1 MKPSHIRL
9 VLCLAVLV
17 CAVLVCEVPAC
28 YSQSASYRKTLE
40 QSAKEQRIPD
50 AQVSQSFQK
59 YISTG
64 KLQLSLDDA
73 IRLALAN
80 NTDIVLDQQQIGNA
94 KEAIDFARGTFDPLL
109 ISGFNV
115 LRSTSPTFSQLS
127 GAPTLSALSQNAQL
141 GVSQTLL
148 TGTNYQVSLS
158 ANKLSSN
165 TSFNFFNPSVSGNF
179 TFNFSQ
185 PLLRGRGF
193 VPNRGPI
200 IIAQRGLAQSR
211 ANFKQEVNNI
221 ILQVVGQYWNVVQ
234 ARESLGV
241 QKKSL
246 DEAQQTYDH
255 DKHSLQLGA
264 LPPLDIYRSESQVA
278 QRRVSEIQAE
288 YFLKQTEDVFRQ
300 IIGADIDPNIR
311 ALDLDLTEPP
321 EPAGTLMNID
331 ITTALGKA
339 LANRPELDAQ
349 HLQLANDDLSIKI
362 AHNALEPDLRLT
374 GIYESNGLGGN
385 EINVNTVPPQV
396 ISQGGWTDA
405 LGQVFGFG
413 FPGYGIG
420 VSLTLP
426 IKNHAGEANL
436 GNALVNKRRDLYS
449 DRRIRQSITLD
460 VTNSVHQLEESKIDM
475 EASKVALDLAQK
487 NLQAEQRKYALGAQ
501 PIFFTL
507 EAQTELAQA
516 ELGLVQAEVGY
527 RLAVTAVEHATG
539 DLLDRYNVQV
549 TQLSQ

>member
-9 VLCLAVLV
+9 VFCLAVFV
-17 CAVLVCEVPAC
+17 CAVPAG
-28 YSQSASYRKTLE
+28 YSQSASYRKALE
-40 QSAKEQRIPD
+40 QSAKEQRVPD
-50 AQVSQSFQK
+50 AQISQSFQH
-59 YISTG
+59 YVAAG

-80 NTDIVLDQQQIGNA
+80 NTDIVLDQQQIGTA
-94 KEAIDFARGTFDPLL
+94 KEAINFARGPFDPLL
-109 ISGFNV
+109 TSGFNV

-193 VPNRGPI
+193 IPNRGPI

-211 ANFKQEVNNI
+211 ANFKQEVNDV
-221 ILQVVGQYWNVVQ
+221 ILQVVAQYWNVVQ

-241 QKKSL
+241 QKKSM

-321 EPAGTLMNID
+321 EPEGTLMDID

-362 AHNALEPDLRLT
+362 AHNALEPNLQLT

-385 EINVNTVPPQV
+385 EINTTAVPPQV

-413 FPGYGIG
+413 FPGYGFG

-449 DRRIRQSITLD
+449 DRRIRQTITLD

-549 TQLSQ
+549 AQLSQ

>member
-9 VLCLAVLV
+9 VLCLAVAVFV
-17 CAVLVCEVPAC
+17 CAVPVC
-28 YSQSASYRKTLE
+28 YSQSA
-40 QSAKEQRIPD
+40 

-59 YISTG
+59 HIAAG

-80 NTDIVLDQQQIGNA
+80 NTDIVLDQQQIGTA
-94 KEAIDFARGTFDPLL
+94 KEAINFARGPFDPLL
-109 ISGFNV
+109 VSSFNA
-115 LRSTSPTFSQLS
+115 LRSKSPTFSQLS
-127 GAPTLSALSQNAQL
+127 GAPTLSSLSQNAQL

-148 TGTNYQVSLS
+148 TGTNYQASLS

-165 TSFNFFNPSVSGNF
+165 TSFDFFNPSVSGNF

-193 VPNRGPI
+193 IPNRGPI

-211 ANFKQEVNNI
+211 ATFKQEVSDI
-221 ILQVVGQYWNVVQ
+221 ILQVVAQYWNVVQ

-321 EPAGTLMNID
+321 EPAGTLMNMD

-349 HLQLANDDLSIKI
+349 HLQLENDDLNIRI

-413 FPGYGIG
+413 FPGYGFG

-460 VTNSVHQLEESKIDM
+460 VTNSVHQLEESKIGM

-527 RLAVTAVEHATG
+527 WLAVTAVEHATG

-549 TQLSQ
+549 AQLSQ

>member
-1 MKPSHIRL
+1 MKPSHFWLI
-9 VLCLAVLV
+9 LCLAVLV
-17 CAVLVCEVPAC
+17 CAVPAC
-28 YSQSASYRKTLE
+28 YAQNPSYRKTLE
-40 QSAKEQRIPD
+40 QSAKEQRISD
-50 AQVSQSFQK
+50 AQVSKSFQQ
-59 YISTG
+59 YIAAG

-80 NTDIVLDQQQIGNA
+80 NTDVVVDQQQIGTA
-94 KEAIDFARGTFDPLL
+94 KNAIDFARGPFDPLL
-109 ISGFNV
+109 ISSFNV

-127 GAPTLSALSQNAQL
+127 GAPTLSSLSQNAQL
-141 GVSQTLL
+141 GVSQTLP
-148 TGTNYQVSLS
+148 TGTNYQVSLN

-165 TSFNFFNPSVSGNF
+165 TSFDFFNPSVSGNF

-193 VPNRGPI
+193 LPNRGPI

-211 ANFKQEVNNI
+211 ATFKQEVNDI

-234 ARESLGV
+234 ARESLAV
-241 QKKSL
+241 QQKSL

-288 YFLKQTEDVFRQ
+288 YFLKQTEDAFRQ

-321 EPAGTLMNID
+321 EPEGILMDID

-349 HLQLANDDLSIKI
+349 HLQLQNDDLSIKI
-362 AHNALEPDLRLT
+362 AHNALEPNLLLT

-413 FPGYGIG
+413 FPGYGFG

-426 IKNHAGEANL
+426 IKNHAGEASL

-449 DRRIRQSITLD
+449 DRRIRQTITLD
-460 VTNSVHQLEESKIDM
+460 VTNSVHQLEESKIGM

-549 TQLSQ
+549 SQLSQ

>member
-9 VLCLAVLV
+9 ILCLTVFV
-17 CAVLVCEVPAC
+17 CAVPAC
-28 YSQSASYRKTLE
+28 YSQSASYRRTLE
-40 QSAKEQRIPD
+40 QSAKEQRVPD
-50 AQVSQSFQK
+50 AQISQSFQQ
-59 YISTG
+59 YIAAG

-80 NTDIVLDQQQIGNA
+80 NTNIVLDQQQIGTA
-94 KEAIDFARGTFDPLL
+94 KDAIDFARGPFDPSLF
-109 ISGFNV
+109 SSFNA
-115 LRSTSPTFSQLS
+115 LRSKSPTFSQLS
-127 GAPTLSALSQNAQL
+127 GAPTLSTLSQTAQL

-148 TGTNYQVSLS
+148 TGTNYQASLS

-165 TSFNFFNPSVSGNF
+165 ASFNFFNPSVSGNF

-193 VPNRGPI
+193 LPNRGPI

-211 ANFKQEVNNI
+211 ATFKQEVNDI
-221 ILQVVGQYWNVVQ
+221 ILQVVAQYWNVVQ
-234 ARESLGV
+234 ARESLAV
-241 QKKSL
+241 QRKSL

-311 ALDLDLTEPP
+311 ALDLDLTESP
-321 EPAGTLMNID
+321 EPAGSLMNMD
-331 ITTALGKA
+331 IATALGKA

-385 EINVNTVPPQV
+385 EININTVPVQV
-396 ISQGGWTDA
+396 ISQGGWSDA
-405 LGQVFGFG
+405 LGEVFGFG
-413 FPGYGIG
+413 FPGYGFG

-460 VTNSVHQLEESKIDM
+460 VTNSVHQLEEAKIGM

-516 ELGLVQAEVGY
+516 ELGLVEAEVGY

-549 TQLSQ
+549 AQLSQ

>member
-9 VLCLAVLV
+9 VFCLAVFV
-17 CAVLVCEVPAC
+17 CAVPAG
-28 YSQSASYRKTLE
+28 YSQSASYRKALE
-40 QSAKEQRIPD
+40 QSAKEQRVPD
-50 AQVSQSFQK
+50 AQISQSFQH
-59 YISTG
+59 YIAAG

-80 NTDIVLDQQQIGNA
+80 NTDIVLDQQQIGTA
-94 KEAIDFARGTFDPLL
+94 KEAINFARGPFDPLL
-109 ISGFNV
+109 TSGFNV

-193 VPNRGPI
+193 IPNRGPI

-211 ANFKQEVNNI
+211 ANFKQEVNDV
-221 ILQVVGQYWNVVQ
+221 ILQVVAQYWNVVQ

-241 QKKSL
+241 QKKSM

-321 EPAGTLMNID
+321 EPEGTLMDID

-362 AHNALEPDLRLT
+362 AHNALEPNLQLT

-385 EINVNTVPPQV
+385 EINTTAVPPQV

-413 FPGYGIG
+413 FPGYGFG

-549 TQLSQ
+549 AQLSQ

>member
-1 MKPSHIRL
+1 MKPSQMWL
-9 VLCLAVLV
+9 VSCLAVFIV
-17 CAVLVCEVPAC
+17 AVPAC
-28 YSQSASYRKTLE
+28 HAQGASYRRTLE
-40 QSAKEQRIPD
+40 QSSKGQHISD
-50 AQVSQSFQK
+50 AQVSQSFQR
-59 YISTG
+59 YIAAG

-80 NTDIVLDQQQIGNA
+80 NTDIALDQEQIGTA
-94 KEAIDFARGTFDPLL
+94 KSGIDFARGPFDPSLT
-109 ISGFNV
+109 SGFNAF
-115 LRSTSPTFSQLS
+115 RSKSPTFSQLS
-127 GAPTLSALSQNAQL
+127 GAPTLSSLSQTAQL

-148 TGTNYQVSLS
+148 TGTNYQASIN

-165 TSFNFFNPSVSGNF
+165 ASFNFFNPSVSGNF

-193 VPNRGPI
+193 LPNRGPI
-200 IIAQRGLAQSR
+200 IVAQRRLAQSR
-211 ANFKQEVNNI
+211 ATFKQEVNDI
-221 ILQVVGQYWNVVQ
+221 ILQVVAQYWNVVQ
-234 ARESLGV
+234 ARETLAV
-241 QKKSL
+241 QRKSL

-278 QRRVSEIQAE
+278 QRRVAEIQSE
-288 YFLKQTEDVFRQ
+288 YFLKQTEDAFRQ
-300 IIGADIDPNIR
+300 IVGADIDPNIR

-321 EPAGTLMNID
+321 EPEGSLMNMD
-331 ITTALGKA
+331 ITTALEKA
-339 LANRPELDAQ
+339 LANRPELDAEHQ
-349 HLQLANDDLSIKI
+349 QLASDDLNIKI

-374 GIYESNGLGGN
+374 GTYESNGLGGN
-385 EINVNTVPPQV
+385 EININSVPVQV
-396 ISQGGWTDA
+396 ISRGGWFDA

-413 FPGYGIG
+413 FPGYGFG

-426 IKNHAGEANL
+426 LRNHGGEANL
-436 GNALVNKRRDLYS
+436 GNALVTKRHDLYS
-449 DRRIRQSITLD
+449 DRQTRQSITLE
-460 VTNSVHQLEESKIDM
+460 VTNSVHQLEESKLDM

-516 ELGLVQAEVGY
+516 ELSLVQAEVGY

-539 DLLDRYNVQV
+539 DLLGRFQVQV
-549 TQLSQ
+549 SQLSQ

>member
-1 MKPSHIRL
+1 MKPSHTLL
-9 VLCLAVLV
+9 VLCLAASV
-17 CAVLVCEVPAC
+17 CAVPAC
-28 YSQSASYRKTLE
+28 YAQGSSYRKALE
-40 QSAKEQRIPD
+40 RSSKGQHISD
-50 AQVSQSFQK
+50 AQISQSFQE
-59 YISTG
+59 YIANG
-64 KLQLSLDDA
+64 KIKLSLDDA

-80 NTDIVLDQQQIGNA
+80 NTDIALDQEQIGAA
-94 KEAIDFARGTFDPLL
+94 KNVIESARGPFDPLL
-109 ISGFNV
+109 VSSFNA
-115 LRSTSPTFSQLS
+115 LRSKSPTFSQLS
-127 GAPTLSALSQNAQL
+127 GAPTLSSLSQNAQL

-148 TGTNYQVSLS
+148 TGTNYQVALN

-165 TSFNFFNPSVSGNF
+165 TTFNFFNPSVSGNF

-193 VPNRGPI
+193 LPNRGPM
-200 IIAQRGLAQSR
+200 IIAQRGLTQSR
-211 ANFKQEVNNI
+211 ETFKQEVNDV
-221 ILQVVGQYWNVVQ
+221 ILQVVAQYWGVVQ
-234 ARESLGV
+234 ARESLDV
-241 QKKSL
+241 QRKSL

-311 ALDLDLTEPP
+311 ALDLDLTESPD
-321 EPAGTLMNID
+321 PAGNLMNID
-331 ITTALGKA
+331 IVTALQKA
-339 LANRPELDAQ
+339 LADRPEIDAQ
-349 HLQLANDDLSIKI
+349 RQRLANDDLNIKI
-362 AHNALEPDLRLT
+362 AHNGLEPDLRLT

-385 EINVNTVPPQV
+385 QINISAIPPQIV
-396 ISQGGWTDA
+396 SRGGWFDA
-405 LGQVFGFG
+405 FGQVFGFG
-413 FPGYGIG
+413 FPGYGFG

-436 GNALVNKRRDLYS
+436 GSALVMKRHDLYS
-449 DRRIRQSITLD
+449 DRQTRQSITLD
-460 VTNSVHQLEESKIDM
+460 VTNSVHQLEQSKLGM
-475 EASKVALDLAQK
+475 EASKIALDLAQK

-516 ELGLVQAEVGY
+516 ELSLVQAEVGY

-539 DLLDRYNVQV
+539 DLLDRFHVQV
-549 TQLSQ
+549 AQLSQ